1 MLTGLTTFHQLLT
14 SAAGQLGHRSA
25 KQHRRVFCPKGSLL
39 GKSHQWCIPAVH
51 AGSNSVQ
58 EHAAICSS
66 FCAHMHPMSEGP
78 FQKERTQHTS
88 SVERPSSA
96 CAVFLV
102 MCPHRSASRPKD
114 EGELAPAQCTCATE
128 ALARGMGSTDRK
140 TSSIGRPSS
149 AWTVLLMTCQGTAS
163 VRSRHFSNS
172 RTYSSG
178 KSVGELAMNW
188 PAASTP
194 AIQRELW
201 AHRTHYAKPHYLCE
215 IMSFYTAKEV
225 SANLQ

>member
-1 MLTGLTTFHQLLT
+1 MGTPTGGAHALFTHKATMFKSMQPFAAA
-14 SAAGQLGHRSA
+14 SAHICTL
-25 KQHRRVFCPKGSLL
+25 C
-39 GKSHQWCIPAVH
+39 QWA
-51 AGSNSVQ
+51 
-58 EHAAICSS
+58 
-66 FCAHMHPMSEGP
+66 P
-78 FQKERTQHTS
+78 FQEKRTQHS
-88 SVERPSSA
+88 SSAERPNSA

-149 AWTVLLMTCQGTAS
+149 AWTVLLMTCQGAGS

-188 PAASTP
+188 PAASSP
-194 AIQRELW
+194 ALQREPCTS
-201 AHRTHYAKPHYLCE
+201 H
-215 IMSFYTAKEV
+215 
-225 SANLQ
+225 